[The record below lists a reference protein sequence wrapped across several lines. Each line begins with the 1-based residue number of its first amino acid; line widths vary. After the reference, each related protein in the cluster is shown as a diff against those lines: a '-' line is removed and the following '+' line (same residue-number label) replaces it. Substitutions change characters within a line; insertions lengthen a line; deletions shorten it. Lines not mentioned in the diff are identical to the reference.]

1 MLRVSIYFAKT
12 RLDPDPQY
20 LGKRVAYR
28 SGVMDLPT
36 LLLEQ
41 IGSTFDK
48 SKERIL
54 ITGL

>member
-1 MLRVSIYFAKT
+1 MLHVSIFFAKT

-28 SGVMDLPT
+28 SGVMNLST
-36 LLLEQ
+36 LILEQ
-41 IGSTFDK
+41 IGPTSDK